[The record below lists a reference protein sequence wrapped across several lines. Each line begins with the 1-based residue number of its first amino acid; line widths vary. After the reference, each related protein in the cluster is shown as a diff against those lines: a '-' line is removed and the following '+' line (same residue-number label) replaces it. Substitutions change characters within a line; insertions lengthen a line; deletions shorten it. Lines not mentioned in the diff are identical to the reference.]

1 MMEAQRLAMSG
12 FLLFI
17 PHDLYLSKFLDYQQ
31 CCALLVVLQQLRED
45 SSKMFP
51 YDEYTHSSYPRILT
65 DCKEDPFEGVV
76 QFSLLVEGVQVC
88 TCGDLVMT
96 FALMF
101 ATYYN
106 YNLSYPDALE
116 STMAFF
122 QRGFI
127 KIEDGIKK
135 DYKGQD

>member
-1 MMEAQRLAMSG
+1 
-12 FLLFI
+12 
-17 PHDLYLSKFLDYQQ
+17 
-31 CCALLVVLQQLRED
+31 
-45 SSKMFP
+45 
-51 YDEYTHSSYPRILT
+51 
-65 DCKEDPFEGVV
+65 
-76 QFSLLVEGVQVC
+76 
-88 TCGDLVMT
+88 MT

>member
-1 MMEAQRLAMSG
+1 
-12 FLLFI
+12 
-17 PHDLYLSKFLDYQQ
+17 
-31 CCALLVVLQQLRED
+31 
-45 SSKMFP
+45 MFP

-88 TCGDLVMT
+88 TCSDLVMA

-106 YNLSYPDALE
+106 YNMSYPDALE
-116 STMAFF
+116 STMTFF
-122 QRGFI
+122 RRAFI

-135 DYKGQD
+135 DYKVSGLMTTLLSV